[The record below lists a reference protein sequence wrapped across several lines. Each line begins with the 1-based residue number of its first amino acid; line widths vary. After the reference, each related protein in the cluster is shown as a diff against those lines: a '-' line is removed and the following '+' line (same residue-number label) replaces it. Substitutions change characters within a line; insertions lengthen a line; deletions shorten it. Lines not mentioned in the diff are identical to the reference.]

1 MRECLPSLSSRI
13 EQARS
18 AYESCTLC
26 PHSCEV
32 NRHQHDTGF
41 CRLGAQGRIYR
52 EYLHFGEEA
61 PLCPSYTVYLTGCSL
76 RCLFCSEWDKVVR
89 PQQHG
94 NPLIPAE
101 LAQRIDD
108 AIIHGAQSVNFVGG
122 DPGVNLL
129 PILETLSHMRERT
142 RVVWNSNL
150 LSDSQALTLLSGLVD
165 IWLIDLKFGSPSCA
179 SSLSGT
185 DQTYDDIYAR
195 LQLLRD
201 RAETVWIRHLVM
213 PGHVD
218 CCTLPVLRRLAKDFP
233 TFPVNVMTH
242 FLPVGAPNSPL
253 RRSPAPEELSQVKK
267 WLQHH
272 EPEHW
277 MWNGNSQEST
287 SSRASAIPSTMP

>member
-1 MRECLPSLSSRI
+1 M
-13 EQARS
+13 
-18 AYESCTLC
+18 
-26 PHSCEV
+26 
-32 NRHQHDTGF
+32 G
-41 CRLGAQGRIYR
+41 QGRS
-52 EYLHFGEEA
+52 
-61 PLCPSYTVYLTGCSL
+61 PSTT
-76 RCLFCSEWDKVVR
+76 R
-89 PQQHG
+89 

-213 PGHVD
+213 PGPWTAV
-218 CCTLPVLRRLAKDFP
+218 PSRYSAVSRRIFQ
-233 TFPVNVMTH
+233 H
-242 FLPVGAPNSPL
+242 S
-253 RRSPAPEELSQVKK
+253 LS
-267 WLQHH
+267 
-272 EPEHW
+272 
-277 MWNGNSQEST
+277 MS
-287 SSRASAIPSTMP
+287 